1 MHKPGEIRIL
11 ALGVIQDGKRIF
23 ISKGYD
29 PAKQQTFYR
38 AMGGGVE
45 FGETS
50 DEALRR
56 EFWEEIQA
64 ELTNIRYLGC
74 LENLF
79 TYNDQPGHELLQLY
93 QCDFADPRFYQLEE
107 LTFAEGQRQKTA
119 LWVDIEQL
127 KTGELRLVPEKFLD
141 YVQLDE

>member
-11 ALGVIQDGKRIF
+11 ALGIIRDDKRIF
-23 ISKGYD
+23 ISQGYD

-50 DEALRR
+50 REALQR

-79 TYNDQPGHELLQLY
+79 TYNSRPGHEILQLY
-93 QCDFADPRFYQLEE
+93 HCDFADPRFYRLEQ
-107 LTFAEGQRQKTA
+107 LTFAEGSRQKTA
-119 LWVDIEQL
+119 LWVDIERF
-127 KTGELRLVPEKFLD
+127 KSGELRLVPENFLG
-141 YVQLDE
+141 YLQEE

>member
-11 ALGVIQDGKRIF
+11 ALGIIRDDKRIF
-23 ISKGYD
+23 ISEGYD

-50 DEALRR
+50 REALQR

-79 TYNDQPGHELLQLY
+79 TYDSRPGHEILQVY
-93 QCDFADPRFYQLEE
+93 HCDFADHRFYRLEQ
-107 LTFAEGQRQKTA
+107 LTFAEGSRQKQHFG
-119 LWVDIEQL
+119 LILSGLNLEN
-127 KTGELRLVPEKFLD
+127 
-141 YVQLDE
+141 